1 MGKIWITSDTHF
13 GHDREF
19 IWAPRGYA
27 SAAENDSD
35 IIKKWN
41 EVVSTED
48 TVYHLGDVMLGDN
61 INGMDCLKKLN
72 GDIHIIRG
80 NHDTDARWKLYDSL
94 PNVTLE
100 GWATMIKYKKMNFY
114 LSHFPTL
121 TANLSDKSIKQC
133 VVNLFGHTH
142 QQTNFYEDRPY
153 MYHVGVDS
161 HNSTPILLDDI
172 IEEIFTK
179 AKECENYL

>member
-1 MGKIWITSDTHF
+1 MGKIWLTSDTHF

-19 IWAPRGYA
+19 LWSPRGYT
-27 SAAENDSD
+27 STAENNAD

-41 EVVSTED
+41 EEVSPED
-48 TVYHLGDVMLGDN
+48 NVMLGDN
-61 INGMDCLKKLN
+61 ENGMNCLKQLN

-80 NHDTDARWKLYDSL
+80 NHDTNTRWDLYNTL

-121 TANLSDKSIKQC
+121 TANFSDKSIKQC

-161 HNSTPILLDDI
+161 HNSAPVLLDDI

>member
-1 MGKIWITSDTHF
+1 MNEAIIERFNSIVT
-13 GHDREF
+13 
-19 IWAPRGYA
+19 
-27 SAAENDSD
+27 NDD
-35 IIKKWN
+35 
-41 EVVSTED
+41 EL
-48 TVYHLGDVMLGDN
+48 YLLGDCILGNTEQN
-61 INGMDCLKKLN
+61 IEYLKRLN
-72 GDIHIIRG
+72 GKIHIILG
-80 NHDTDARWKLYDSL
+80 NHDTMARQSAYKSL
-94 PNVTLE
+94 NNILDVKY
-100 GWATMIKYKKMNFY
+100 ADMIKIKTENGTFNFY

>member
-1 MGKIWITSDTHF
+1 
-13 GHDREF
+13 
-19 IWAPRGYA
+19 
-27 SAAENDSD
+27 
-35 IIKKWN
+35 
-41 EVVSTED
+41 
-48 TVYHLGDVMLGDN
+48 
-61 INGMDCLKKLN
+61 
-72 GDIHIIRG
+72 
-80 NHDTDARWKLYDSL
+80 
-94 PNVTLE
+94 
-100 GWATMIKYKKMNFY
+100 MNFY

-121 TANLSDKSIKQC
+121 TANLNDKNIKQC
-133 VVNLFGHTH
+133 VINLFGHTH